1 MKILLELSYV
11 GARYAGF
18 QVQPNQPTVQSA
30 LQDALE
36 RVYGERLPIK
46 GCSRTDAGVHALQ
59 YFAAYDSDR
68 LIPPERIPAA
78 LNSALPEDIAIR
90 SARIV
95 PDTFHVRH
103 DVAWK
108 EYEYLLHNSPIRDPF
123 YAGRAFHLPH
133 IIADDGI
140 ERMKRAAG
148 AFIGRKDFIG
158 FMSAGSSVS
167 DTVREIKRLDIIRD
181 GDLLRVRI
189 AADGF
194 LYNMV
199 RIIVG
204 TLLEAARGRIDPDE
218 MNEIIAS
225 RDRRRAG
232 FTAPPEGL
240 YLRRV
245 EFKEGVMES
254 QGSHKNDG

>member
-78 LNSALPEDIAIR
+78 LNSALPEDIAIK

-158 FMSAGSSVS
+158 FMSAGSSVA

-245 EFKEGVMES
+245 EFRK
-254 QGSHKNDG
+254 GSIE

>member
-78 LNSALPEDIAIR
+78 LNSALPEDIAIK

-123 YAGRAFHLPH
+123 YAGRTFHLPH

-140 ERMKRAAG
+140 ERMKRAAE

-158 FMSAGSSVS
+158 FMSAGSSVA
-167 DTVREIKRLDIIRD
+167 DTVREIKRLEIIRD

-245 EFKEGVMES
+245 EFKEGVIES
-254 QGSHKNDG
+254 QSSHKNDH